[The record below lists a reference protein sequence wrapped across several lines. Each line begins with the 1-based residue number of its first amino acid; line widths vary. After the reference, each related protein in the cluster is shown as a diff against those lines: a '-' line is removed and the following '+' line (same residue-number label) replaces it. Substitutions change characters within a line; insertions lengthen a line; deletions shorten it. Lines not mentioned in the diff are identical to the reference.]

1 MMLAMPEGAAPLVL
15 GTALA
20 LGALTLVLSPL
31 LSGEAEVRA
40 EDEQKAATEAAGGD
54 VAKAFG
60 ALTMQVAE
68 KLKAFNAVAGG
79 SSRRVGR
86 FRMLTTPPSLD
97 AGEITDKGYE
107 NQRATQDSRAAEVAS
122 LFTAEAGPGVVQL

>member
-1 MMLAMPEGAAPLVL
+1 MAAAV
-15 GTALA
+15 
-20 LGALTLVLSPL
+20 
-31 LSGEAEVRA
+31 
-40 EDEQKAATEAAGGD
+40 QAAGGD
-54 VAKAFG
+54 AAKAFG

-97 AGEITDKGYE
+97 AGEITDKGYV
-107 NQRATQDSRAAEVAS
+107 NQRATQDSRAGEVAS
-122 LFTAEAGPGVVQL
+122 LFTAEAGPGVVQP